1 MTTEKTSNKTK
12 IFKRRKGADEDVV
25 SKMRKQLD
33 KKFPKREIDV
43 KVTSDDGGRLIE
55 IHVEESK
62 LSKQIRDFISLNWEG
77 WRTVVINRYAASG
90 AE

>member
-1 MTTEKTSNKTK
+1 MTTEKTSTKTK
-12 IFKRRKGADEDVV
+12 IFRRKKGTDEDVI
-25 SKMRKQLD
+25 SKMRKHLD
-33 KKFPKREIDV
+33 KKFPKREIEV
-43 KVTSDDGGRLIE
+43 KITSDDGGRVIE

-62 LSKQIRDFISLNWEG
+62 LSKQMRDFIPLNWEG

>member
-1 MTTEKTSNKTK
+1 MTTEKSPSKTK
-12 IFKRRKGADEDVV
+12 IFRRRKGTDEDVV
-25 SKMRKQLD
+25 AKMRKQLD

-43 KVTSDDGGRLIE
+43 KITSDDGGRLIE
-55 IHVEESK
+55 IHVEEAK

>member
-1 MTTEKTSNKTK
+1 MTTEKTPTKTK
-12 IFKRRKGADEDVV
+12 IFRRRKGADEDVV
-25 SKMRKQLD
+25 AKMRKQLE

-55 IHVEESK
+55 IHVEEAK

>member
-1 MTTEKTSNKTK
+1 MTTEKAPTKTK
-12 IFKRRKGADEDVV
+12 IFRRKKGADEDVIA
-25 SKMRKQLD
+25 KMRKMLD

-43 KVTSDDGGRLIE
+43 KITSDDGGRLVE
-55 IHVEESK
+55 IHVEEAK
-62 LSKQIRDFISLNWEG
+62 LSKQMRDFIPLNWEG